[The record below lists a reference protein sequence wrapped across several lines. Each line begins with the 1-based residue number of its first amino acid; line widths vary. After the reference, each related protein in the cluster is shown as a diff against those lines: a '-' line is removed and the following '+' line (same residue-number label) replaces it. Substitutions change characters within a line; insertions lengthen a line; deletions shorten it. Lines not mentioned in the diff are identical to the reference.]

1 MRKMP
6 IQEPIV
12 IRASDLRKLHFCQRK
27 AWLDIHGDVTER
39 DLPTNEQTIRLIGG
53 VSHEEEVHEA
63 TTSEIRQHVVRT
75 WREGVEMTRVAMQQG
90 TRGVIGAFLE
100 AEFEMGDQRILVRG
114 KADRIVPLRLS
125 GHTVYAP
132 IEIKHYRNVT
142 ASDEL
147 QLDCYIWLLGQI
159 QGIRPPAEFWMGR
172 GVDGLPD
179 QRIHH
184 QYDETRLMQAFGLLL
199 QYHLREAN
207 EPDVYIDSRC
217 KQCHWLSACRREAT
231 ATHDLSL
238 INRLRKDSRE
248 ELLAADVQTLK
259 QLIEIDTAQLCE
271 IKGIK
276 STAEQFHAQ
285 ARAWVED
292 RPIFY
297 REPSSLCVGDVWHVD
312 TEYYPN
318 HATNGYE
325 LWSIGWSRGDELP
338 SIILVA
344 EGQAGSELT
353 LKNGQRVLV
362 VSTADD
368 AWHLFAEIVAQDD
381 APIFHWSPADKTA
394 LGKKAPQV
402 VIDRIADRFI
412 DLERHFVKS
421 VQLPVYGTSIKDIAA
436 YVGFTW
442 SGHDY
447 WLAAFRDYETWLSK
461 GDETALARTCAYQS
475 DDVSALAVVRRWM
488 IENYPGQSE

>member
-1 MRKMP
+1 MP
-6 IQEPIV
+6 NQEPII

-39 DLPTNEQTIRLIGG
+39 DLPTEGLMMRFIGG
-53 VSHEEEVHEA
+53 VSHEEKVHEA
-63 TTSEIRQHVVRT
+63 TTDEIRQHVVRS
-75 WREGVEMTRVAMQQG
+75 WREGIEMTRSAMQQG
-90 TRGVIGAFLE
+90 TRGIIGAFLE
-100 AEFEMGDQRILVRG
+100 TEFEMGTKRISVRG

-132 IEIKHYRNVT
+132 IEIKYYRNIT

-172 GVDGLPD
+172 GVDGRPA
-179 QRIHH
+179 QRLRH
-184 QYDETRLMQAFGLLL
+184 QYDETRLMQAFELLL

-217 KQCHWLSACRREAT
+217 KQCHWFSACRKEAA
-231 ATHDLSL
+231 ATYDLSL
-238 INRLRKDSRE
+238 INRLRQDSRE
-248 ELLAADVQTLK
+248 ELLTADVKTLN
-259 QLIEIDTAQLCE
+259 QLIEMEAAQLRQ

-297 REPSSLCVGDVWHVD
+297 REPSPLCMGDVWHVD

-318 HATNGYE
+318 HAANGYE
-325 LWSIGWSRGDELP
+325 VWSIGWSRGDEPP

-344 EGQAGSELT
+344 EGQSEKELS
-353 LKNGQRVLV
+353 LPNGQRVLV
-362 VSTADD
+362 VHSADD
-368 AWHLFAEIVAQDD
+368 AWRLFAEIVGQDD

-402 VIDRIADRFI
+402 VIDRIMGRFT

-436 YVGFTW
+436 YVGFAW
-442 SGHDY
+442 SGHDH
-447 WLAAFRDYETWLSK
+447 WFAAFRDYETWLSN
-461 GDETALARTCAYQS
+461 GDETALTRTCAYQS

-488 IENYPGQSE
+488 IENYPVQSE